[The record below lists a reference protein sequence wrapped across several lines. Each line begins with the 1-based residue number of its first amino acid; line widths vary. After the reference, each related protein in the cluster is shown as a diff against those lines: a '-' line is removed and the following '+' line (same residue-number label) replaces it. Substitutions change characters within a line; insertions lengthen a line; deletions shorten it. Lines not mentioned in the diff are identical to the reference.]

1 MKPAARPS
9 PSAAG
14 SKPVP
19 TTAAAPPAALR
30 TEQPATSSAT
40 LDVRLPDWVPA
51 PLRASPELAIGGAAG
66 AAALAVAV
74 IAATRRR
81 RAARP
86 RKAAPPTWGSRF
98 LSYVTG
104 RGGINAGDPNWV
116 EMERFLEVERR
127 NQELRSFFVNFPEH
141 VQRLNSTLELDEV
154 IQIVVGAS
162 AEMLGASSVQ
172 LFLDEPGGDE
182 LKLVG
187 ELHRG
192 AERKSVIGTRIPA
205 NVAPQAW
212 ILTQRTASRAQDW
225 PFQHR
230 AAGTLGIRTQR
241 DTFLIDIAAPI
252 HVGEER
258 LGLLVASGLT
268 GLTNHHQR
276 ILSCWANVSGLSID
290 NAKRMVLARQLAD
303 TDRMTRLLNHA
314 AFQDRLS
321 GEFNRVRR
329 TGASLS
335 LIMID
340 VDSFKRYNDSHGHTA
355 GDRLLTRLAEIL
367 ASHAPAGSLVARY
380 GGEEFVVMLPDL
392 DEAQAAEHAEALR
405 AAVADPPPED
415 HWDPALGCVT
425 VSAGVATFT
434 PDLDNPQAL
443 VARADEALYVS
454 KAEGRDRV
462 TRASVVPAIERRQ
475 GDRRRQQQ
483 TIQPPRD
490 ERDERAARDEREGQV
505 GAAKAGAFA
514 WEIPSAT
521 LFRDA

>member
-1 MKPAARPS
+1 
-9 PSAAG
+9 
-14 SKPVP
+14 V
-19 TTAAAPPAALR
+19 L
-30 TEQPATSSAT
+30 
-40 LDVRLPDWVPA
+40 
-51 PLRASPELAIGGAAG
+51 
-66 AAALAVAV
+66 
-74 IAATRRR
+74 
-81 RAARP
+81 
-86 RKAAPPTWGSRF
+86 
-98 LSYVTG
+98 
-104 RGGINAGDPNWV
+104 
-116 EMERFLEVERR
+116 
-127 NQELRSFFVNFPEH
+127 
-141 VQRLNSTLELDEV
+141 
-154 IQIVVGAS
+154 
-162 AEMLGASSVQ
+162 
-172 LFLDEPGGDE
+172 
-182 LKLVG
+182 
-187 ELHRG
+187 
-192 AERKSVIGTRIPA
+192 GTRIPTD
-205 NVAPQAW
+205 VAPQAW

-230 AAGTLGIRTQR
+230 AAGTLGIRTGR

-258 LGLLVASGLT
+258 LGLLVASGLS

-314 AFQDRLS
+314 AFQDRLG

-329 TGASLS
+329 TGEALS
-335 LIMID
+335 LVMID
-340 VDSFKRYNDSHGHTA
+340 VDSFKRYNDSHGHIA

-367 ASHAPAGSLVARY
+367 AGHARPGSLVARY

-392 DEAQAAEHAEALR
+392 DEEQAAEHAEALR
-405 AAVADPPPED
+405 AVVADPPPED

-454 KAEGRDRV
+454 KAEGRNRV
-462 TRASVVPAIERRQ
+462 TRASLVPAIERRQ

-483 TIQPPRD
+483 TAPPPRPTSTEAHAD
-490 ERDERAARDEREGQV
+490 LGT
-505 GAAKAGAFA
+505 AKAGAFA